1 MKKTLCGL
9 IVLALANLMLC
20 KCSGQTPTQPKAFT
34 DWPAGLS
41 PMEGGVS
48 KQSIEETKT
57 ALRELGLKDDLQ

>member
-41 PMEGGVS
+41 PAEVGKKLATNM
-48 KQSIEETKT
+48 
-57 ALRELGLKDDLQ
+57 